1 MSSFLFYGKDVK
13 YMVRTIKTKEHIRDI
28 KVLDKASIVSGH
40 LRQVSFKTRE
50 QIQESTEKEP
60 PNQYAINQISIQSKQ
75 MAHTATSKGKQ
86 TLRHSL
92 ESKRATILDKKKM
105 QTPLREKKRFIR
117 QKRRV
122 WKPES
127 KIKTVESINPLPN
140 VFFGHKSQILYR
152 QRKLAKEAKKKAQQS
167 AVASK
172 KSIQY
177 GKKGI
182 AKGADLLKKGADLI
196 HRLFVTLT
204 SVAGSAAIVIV
215 LVCALI
221 GGIFLSGTSVQAS
234 GISLSA
240 EVLQY
245 TPMIQKYCEQYEIS
259 QFVNAVQAIM
269 MQESGGKGNDPMQCS
284 ECPYNEKYPNTPN
297 GITDPEYSVEIGIKY
312 FAECLKQAKCTE
324 PFDRDTLS
332 LAFQGYNYGNGYIGW
347 AISNFGGYTQ
357 ANALMFSQQ
366 MQAKLGTSGYGDP
379 EYVSHVMRYYSYGLM
394 NVGDAPNFNNQ
405 EAWGNNNPY
414 SRQGLYGQCTWFAWG
429 RFYEIYGWGPS
440 WTANGWD
447 WVNML
452 VTYNSDQFRLSAIPD
467 VGAVFSGIGHNHV
480 GIVIAYDGTN
490 ITVQEGNLDGRTNT
504 FEEAK
509 TDWQTKTYTLAQ
521 LNSIYKGV
529 VFAVKRI

>member
-40 LRQVSFKTRE
+40 LRQASFKTRE

-60 PNQYAINQISIQSKQ
+60 PNQYAVNQISIQSKQ
-75 MAHTATSKGKQ
+75 MANIVVSKGKQ
-86 TLRHSL
+86 SISQSL
-92 ESKRATILDKKKM
+92 ISKRTKNLDKEKI
-105 QTPLREKKRFIR
+105 QTPLREKTRSIR
-117 QKRRV
+117 QKQRV

-127 KIKTVESINPLPN
+127 KIKTTERIESLPK
-140 VFFGHKSQILYR
+140 VFPYQKAQVLYR
-152 QRKLAKEAKKKAQQS
+152 QRKLAKEAKKKSKQGIA
-167 AVASK
+167 ASK
-172 KSIQY
+172 KTVQY

-182 AKGADLLKKGADLI
+182 TKGADLLKKGADLI

-204 SVAGSAAIVIV
+204 SVAGSAAVVIV

-245 TPMIQKYCEQYEIS
+245 TPMIQKYCEQYEIP

-312 FAECLKQAKCTE
+312 FAECLKQAKCTD
-324 PFDRDTLS
+324 PFDRETLS

-379 EYVSHVMRYYSYGLM
+379 EYVPHVMRYYSYGLM
-394 NVGDAPNFNNQ
+394 NVGDSPNFNNQ

-429 RFYEIYGWGPS
+429 QFYEIYGWGPS

-509 TDWQTKTYTLAQ
+509 TDWQTKVYTLQ
-521 LNSIYKGV
+521 SLNAAYGGV
-529 VFAVKRI
+529 VFAVKK